1 MLGTRIIF
9 MGMDGMPGGLT
20 GEPQAEMLCAA
31 NHALP
36 LFWLL
41 GFDEPEVEFYAAS
54 SSGDDTVL
62 VHPEGARYPFLIG
75 YTADLIPRIQQRSS
89 YLKPHLQD
97 ADAELLDRWSVFIA
111 ELEYPVVAIDTY
123 ELWCNMV
130 DPDALHEEITDLLN
144 CFNEMNHS
152 TADSVLSKLKQDGR
166 WSEGNS
172 IALAGFGW

>member
-1 MLGTRIIF
+1 M
-9 MGMDGMPGGLT
+9 
-20 GEPQAEMLCAA
+20 
-31 NHALP
+31 
-36 LFWLL
+36 
-41 GFDEPEVEFYAAS
+41 EFYAAS